1 MRHILVLLLFTSLS
15 LQVPQSFNSVQA
27 AEKPDYYEQVYLS
40 EAQAL
45 TQIMGS
51 LKVEKRMVIIDAN
64 AKKVIQKKLRRK
76 ITESQIPVWVGLNG
90 GKVERYAFI
99 LDEMGKHY
107 PITFIVGISAQ
118 AKVTQVAVMVYRER
132 RGDAVKRKRFLDQ
145 FVNKSGKDPVEI
157 NTDIIHLTGSTISSW
172 SIAMGV
178 RKALALLQEA
188 VLK

>member
-1 MRHILVLLLFTSLS
+1 MRQILVCLLLTSLS
-15 LQVPQSFNSVQA
+15 FSVPVKLNTAQA
-27 AEKPDYYEQVYLS
+27 AEKPELYEQVYLS
-40 EAQAL
+40 ETQAL
-45 TQIMGS
+45 KQIMGS
-51 LKVEKRMVIIDAN
+51 LKIEKRMVSLDAN

-76 ITESQIPVWVGLNG
+76 ITESQIPLWVGLNG
-90 GKVERYAFI
+90 SKVERYAFI

-107 PITFIVGISAQ
+107 PITFIVGLNAQ

-145 FVNKSGKDPVEI
+145 FVNKSSQDPVEI

-178 RKALALLQEA
+178 RKALVILQEA